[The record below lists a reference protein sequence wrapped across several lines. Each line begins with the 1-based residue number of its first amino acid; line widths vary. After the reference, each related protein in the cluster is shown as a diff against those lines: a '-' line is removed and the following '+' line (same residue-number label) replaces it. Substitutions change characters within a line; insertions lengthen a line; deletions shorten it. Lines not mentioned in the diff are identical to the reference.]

1 VGGQILNWL
10 DWLII
15 VIIIFT
21 AFQGLRRGLI
31 LSVAKLAGVLLGFG
45 LAISHYSD
53 LAGYLNN
60 QWQLNERIM
69 PLTSKIIELVF
80 PTKLTGGSLFGIG
93 QSALAQVNPY
103 SMLSSYGDHLA
114 DSLTGMIVNAIC
126 FLALVLAAV
135 WIVNLV
141 GLVLD
146 KVADLSFLGPL
157 NHIGGL
163 FFGGVKGIMVVMI
176 ILMLMSPFQQIDL
189 PQRNYPQ
196 TPGLTPPNRHGV
208 FADSKVLPYFV
219 PLFNAIDRP
228 LPGFPL
234 NEKWETPTRVT
245 QVRIKHP
252 LWY

>member
-1 VGGQILNWL
+1 MNWL

-15 VIIIFT
+15 AIIIFT

-53 LAGYLNN
+53 LAAYLND
-60 QWQLNERIM
+60 QWQLNEKIM

-80 PTKLTGGSLFGIG
+80 PTRLTGGSSFCTG
-93 QSALAQVNPY
+93 QPVLAQVNPY
-103 SMLSSYGDHLA
+103 SMLSSYGDYLA
-114 DSLTGMIVNAIC
+114 GSLTVMIVNAIC
-126 FLALVLAAV
+126 FLALVLMAV

-141 GLVLD
+141 GLLLD

-163 FFGGVKGIMVVMI
+163 FFGGVKGVMVVMI
-176 ILMLMSPFQQIDL
+176 ILMLISPFQQIDL

-196 TPGLTPPNRHGV
+196 TPGVTPPDRHGV

-228 LPGFPL
+228 LPGFPS
-234 NEKWETPTRVT
+234 NEKWENPTRST
-245 QVRIKHP
+245 
-252 LWY
+252 